1 MKKIVSL
8 ILALVMVL
16 SLCACANSQ
25 GDTQPDA
32 TVAGNDEV
40 VQDKPYAGTTIN
52 VITCNNAATRMAVE
66 YLDEFEAETGIKV
79 NIEIYEPT
87 DAIQKVAVNA
97 AANGSGVDVFGY
109 RPIQESLSY
118 EQNGWFI
125 PLDDY
130 IAASE
135 GYDYEDFFASAR
147 DATTGKDGKI
157 YGIPYL
163 VEGEIIYVNTEI
175 FESLGLEK
183 YPETLDE
190 LLEYCEKAY
199 NPAKNQYGI
208 ALRGEGNQAVTQ
220 FSGFL
225 YAFGGNFIDYDT
237 MTATMNTPEALAA
250 LEYYAELLK
259 FGPDGI
265 TSANLSDSQTYF
277 KQGLTLF
284 RIDAYSQNPITV
296 DPEQSLVWDKVDYAL
311 FPAGKNGVTPYNITA
326 WAWAISSTSKNQDA
340 AWEFIEW
347 VSGKEQDIRAAQ
359 DGGFGARTSTWA
371 NEDAMA
377 NIPEKLAEVVQKT
390 GELGYDLDRPLCFNA
405 AEVRAIVGEM
415 IDAANSGMRGDELKS
430 FVETK
435 NAEIQAILDTEK

>member
-135 GYDYEDFFASAR
+135 GDDYEDFFASAR

-175 FESLGLEK
+175 FESLGGS
-183 YPETLDE
+183 
-190 LLEYCEKAY
+190 CC
-199 NPAKNQYGI
+199 
-208 ALRGEGNQAVTQ
+208 
-220 FSGFL
+220 S
-225 YAFGGNFIDYDT
+225 
-237 MTATMNTPEALAA
+237 
-250 LEYYAELLK
+250 
-259 FGPDGI
+259 
-265 TSANLSDSQTYF
+265 
-277 KQGLTLF
+277 
-284 RIDAYSQNPITV
+284 
-296 DPEQSLVWDKVDYAL
+296 
-311 FPAGKNGVTPYNITA
+311 
-326 WAWAISSTSKNQDA
+326 
-340 AWEFIEW
+340 
-347 VSGKEQDIRAAQ
+347 
-359 DGGFGARTSTWA
+359 
-371 NEDAMA
+371 
-377 NIPEKLAEVVQKT
+377 
-390 GELGYDLDRPLCFNA
+390 
-405 AEVRAIVGEM
+405 
-415 IDAANSGMRGDELKS
+415 
-430 FVETK
+430 
-435 NAEIQAILDTEK
+435 

>member
-1 MKKIVSL
+1 MKKTGSL
-8 ILALVMVL
+8 IMALGLAL
-16 SLCACANSQ
+16 SLCACAGGEKDEQ
-25 GDTQPDA
+25 TGDA
-32 TVAGNDEV
+32 AG
-40 VQDKPYAGTTIN
+40 DKPYEGTSIT
-52 VITCNNAATRMAVE
+52 VVTCNNAATRMAVE
-66 YLDEFEAETGIKV
+66 HLDEFEEETGMEV
-79 NIEIYEPT
+79 NIEIYEPD

-97 AANGSGVDVFGY
+97 AAGGAGVDVFCY

-118 EQNGWFI
+118 EENGWFI

-130 IAASE
+130 IADSE

-147 DATTGKDGKI
+147 EATTGEDGHI

-163 VEGEIIYVNTEI
+163 VEGEIIFVNTEI
-175 FESLGLEK
+175 FESLGLEE
-183 YPETLDE
+183 YPETLEE
-190 LLEYCEKAY
+190 LLEACEKAY
-199 NPAKNQYGI
+199 DPANNQYGI

-225 YAFGGNFIDYDT
+225 YAFGGDFMDYDT

-259 FGPDGI
+259 FGPEGI
-265 TSANLSDSQTYF
+265 TSANLTDSQTYF

-296 DPEQSLVWDKVDYAL
+296 DPEQSLVWDKVDYAM
-311 FPAGKNGVTPYNITA
+311 FPAGDNGVTPYNITA
-326 WAWAISSTSKNQDA
+326 WAWAISSNSEHQDA

-347 VSGKEQDIRAAQ
+347 ASGKEQDVLAAL
-359 DGGFGARTSTWA
+359 DGGFGARTSTW
-371 NEDAMA
+371 EDEEAME
-377 NIPEKLAEVVQKT
+377 NIPENLAEVVRQT
-390 GELGYDLDRPLCFNA
+390 GEVGYDLDRPLCFNA

-415 IDAANSGMRGDELKS
+415 IDAANSGMRGDELKE

-435 NAEIQAILDTEK
+435 NAEMQALLDTE